1 VIEHGEQSAME
12 MKTRGCVG
20 VCVLLAV
27 TAFIAACDQK
37 APPATSQAVAPPAQA
52 SRTEDVAAIQSMLQP
67 PNPPAASP
75 VGGQALPP
83 GHPPMPGAQPS
94 APPGMPA
101 GHPPTGG
108 SAAGTLKY
116 EPPGDWKPVK
126 PSGSMRKAQYAMPRA
141 ESDSEDGELVV
152 FYFGKNEGGGT
163 RDNIERW
170 KSQFTRADGK
180 PLEGDAGK
188 TEEFEVN
195 GLKITLLDVSGRYAP
210 GMMPGAPT
218 IDPKDDF
225 RMFAAVIE
233 TPGGPWFFK
242 ATGPGATMEAQ
253 SAAFRKLLEG
263 MTYEP

>member
-1 VIEHGEQSAME
+1 MDLR
-12 MKTRGCVG
+12 TRAWIG
-20 VCVLLAV
+20 VCGMLAV
-27 TAFIAACDQK
+27 TAFIAACEQQAPPTK
-37 APPATSQAVAPPAQA
+37 SQATPPATPA
-52 SRTEDVAAIQSMLQP
+52 SKTDDVAAIQSMLQP
-67 PNPPAASP
+67 QNQSAASP
-75 VGGQALPP
+75 AGGQGMPP

-94 APPGMPA
+94 APPGLPA

-108 SAAGTLKY
+108 AAAGTLKY

-126 PSGSMRKAQYAMPRA
+126 PSGSMRKAQYALPRA
-141 ESDSEDGELVV
+141 EGDSEDGELVV

-163 RDNIERW
+163 RDNIQRW
-170 KSQFTRADGK
+170 KGQFTRADGK

-188 TEEFEVN
+188 TEEFEVS

-218 IDPKDDF
+218 IDPKDDH

-242 ATGPGATMEAQ
+242 ATGPSATMEAQ

-263 MTYEP
+263 MTFEP